1 MSVPVSP
8 KRTALLAAAH
18 ERILVLDGAMGTMIQ
33 GLEYDE
39 AAFRGERFKDF
50 HRDLRGNN
58 DLLIL
63 TQPKAIEDIHAEY
76 LRAGADI
83 VATNTFSSTSI
94 AQADYDLSS
103 FAYELNLEG
112 AKLARAAAERV
123 TEEDGKP
130 RFVAGAIGPTN
141 RTASISPDVSNPGFR
156 AVSFDDL
163 RAAYGEQI
171 KGLLDGGAD
180 LLLVETIFDTLN
192 AKAALYAIAEITE
205 ERGVDV
211 PVMISGTI
219 TDKSGRLL
227 SGQLPEAFWN
237 SVRHAR
243 PITVGFNCAL
253 GAEDLRAHIAD
264 IGRVADTL
272 VCAYPNAGLPNEF
285 GQYDETPEFMARLIG
300 EFAQAGLV
308 NIVGGCCGTT
318 PDHIAAIAAAVAPHK
333 PRTVPVIEQRLR
345 LSGLEPFELTPAIP
359 FVNIG
364 ERTNVTGSARF
375 RKLITA
381 GDYSAAL
388 QVARDQV
395 ENGAQIIDV
404 NMDEGLLDSEA
415 AMVTFLHLVAAEPD
429 IARVPVMID
438 SSKFAVIEAGLK
450 CVQGKPVVNS
460 ISMKEGVEKFI
471 HEARIARRHGA
482 AVMVMAFDEAGQ
494 ADTFAR
500 KTEICKRAYD
510 ILVNQLGFPPEDI
523 IFDPNIFAIATGL
536 EEHNNYGVDFI
547 EATRW
552 IRKNLPH
559 AHISGGVSNLSFSFR
574 GNEPVR
580 EAMHSVFLYHAI
592 HAGMDMGIVN
602 AGQMIVYDD
611 IDPELRQTCEDV
623 ILNRDPGAS
632 ERLLALAEKF
642 RGKEKQSREQDL
654 AWREWPVDKRLSHAL
669 VHGITEY
676 IDVDTEDARKV
687 ATRPLDVIEGPLMA
701 GMNIVGDLF
710 GDGKMFL
717 PQVVKSARVM
727 KQAVAYLMPFMEEE
741 KARNLANGI
750 ASDGRNSAGKIVL
763 ATVKGDV
770 HDIGKNIVGIVLQ
783 CNNYEVIDLGVMV
796 PAVKIIE
803 TAKAEGADI
812 IGLSGLITPSLD
824 EMSFMAGELERQG
837 LTVPLLIG
845 GATTSRVH
853 TAVKIDPT
861 YRNGPVVHVNDA
873 SRAVGVASSLLSP
886 ERRDAYAAEVRA
898 DYAKIS
904 AAHFRAQADKKRLK
918 LAAARANAV
927 AIDFA
932 ATPPKRPAF
941 FGFKSFRDYDLAELI
956 EYIDW
961 TPFFQTWELTGRFPA
976 ILDDLK
982 VGEVARSLY
991 DDARKMLDL
1000 IVNENWFKAQATIG
1014 FWPANAEGDD
1024 IAVYSDDTLTTKIAT
1039 LHTLR
1044 QQLEKREGRFNA
1056 ALSDFIAPPTSGVPD
1071 YIGAF
1076 VVTAGIGEDVVA
1088 DRFRNANDDYSSII
1102 CKALADRL
1110 AEAFA
1115 ERMHARVRR
1124 EFWAYA
1130 PDEAL
1135 SPQDLILEKYQG
1147 IRPAPGYPAQPDH
1160 TEKATLFALL
1170 DAENNAGVK
1179 LTESYAM
1186 WPGSSVSGLYFSHP
1200 QSFYFGVGKIER
1212 DQVEDYA
1219 ARKGWSVTEAERWLG
1234 PVLNYIPAQDRSAQ
1248 DRRVKE
1254 AMAKPAPATAA
1265 AANDAAPANDI
1276 DSSELAAHPPGCNCA
1291 VHLAYRK
1298 KAARAG

>member
-1 MSVPVSP
+1 MTVPISS
-8 KRTALLAAAH
+8 KRTALLNAAR

-33 GLEYDE
+33 NLQFDE
-39 AAFRGERFKDF
+39 AAFRGERFKNF

-63 TQPKAIEDIHAEY
+63 TQPQAIEDIHAAY

-83 VATNTFSSTSI
+83 VATNTFSTTSI
-94 AQADYDLSS
+94 AQADYDLVDIVYDM
-103 FAYELNLEG
+103 AREG
-112 AKLARAAAERV
+112 ARLAGNAARRV
-123 TEEDGKP
+123 EAEDGKP

-141 RTASISPDVSNPGFR
+141 RTASISPDVSNPGYR
-156 AVSFDDL
+156 AVTFDDL
-163 RAAYGEQI
+163 RKSYGEQI
-171 KGLLDGGAD
+171 NGMLDGGVD

-205 ERGVDV
+205 QRGIDM
-211 PVMISGTI
+211 PVMVSGTI

-227 SGQLPEAFWN
+227 SGQMPEAFWN

-243 PITVGFNCAL
+243 PVTIGFNCAL

-285 GQYDETPEFMARLIG
+285 GQYDETPEYMARLVG
-300 EFAQAGLV
+300 EFARDGLV

-333 PRTVPVIEQRLR
+333 PRIVPEIEPRLR
-345 LSGLEPFELTPAIP
+345 LSGLEPFILTDAIP
-359 FVNIG
+359 FVNVG

-381 GDYSAAL
+381 GDYTAAL

-415 AMVTFLHLVAAEPD
+415 AMVTFLNLVAAEPD
-429 IARVPVMID
+429 IARVPVMVD
-438 SSKFAVIEAGLK
+438 SSKFSVIEAGLK

-460 ISMKEGVEKFI
+460 ISMKEGEEKFI
-471 HEARIARRHGA
+471 HEAKIARRHGA
-482 AVMVMAFDEAGQ
+482 AVVVMAFDEAGQ

-510 ILVNQLGFPPEDI
+510 ILVSRVGFPPEDI
-523 IFDPNIFAIATGL
+523 IFDPNIFAIATGI

-552 IRKNLPH
+552 IRKNLPG

-592 HAGMDMGIVN
+592 KAGMDMGIVN

-611 IDPELRQTCEDV
+611 IDPELRQVCEDV

-642 RGKEKQSREQDL
+642 RGNKTQTREADL
-654 AWREWPVDKRLSHAL
+654 AWREWPVAKRLSHSL
-669 VHGITEY
+669 VHGITEF
-676 IDVDTEDARKV
+676 IEQDTEEARK
-687 ATRPLDVIEGPLMA
+687 ASKRPLDVIEGPLMA
-701 GMNIVGDLF
+701 GMNVVGDLF

-727 KQAVAYLMPFMEEE
+727 KQAVAWLMPFMEEE

-750 ASDGRNSAGKIVL
+750 GTESSSSAGKIVL

-783 CNNYEVIDLGVMV
+783 CNNFEVIDLGVMV
-796 PAVKIIE
+796 PAAKIVETVK
-803 TAKAEGADI
+803 AVKADI
-812 IGLSGLITPSLD
+812 VGLSGLITPSLD
-824 EMSFMAGELERQG
+824 EMAFFAAELQREG
-837 LTVPLLIG
+837 LKLPLLIG

-853 TAVKIDPT
+853 TAVKIDPS
-861 YRNGPVVHVNDA
+861 YRAGPVVHVNDA

-886 ERRDAYAAEVRA
+886 EKREAYAAEVRA
-898 DYAKIS
+898 EYAKIS
-904 AAHFRAQADKKRLK
+904 EAHLRAQADKKRLK
-918 LAAARANAV
+918 LAAARANRV
-927 AIDFA
+927 PVDFA
-932 ATPPKRPAF
+932 ANKPVKPTFLGTR
-941 FGFKSFRDYDLAELI
+941 SFDDYDLAELVP
-956 EYIDW
+956 YIDW
-961 TPFFQTWELTGRFPA
+961 TPFFQTWELAGRFPA
-976 ILDDLK
+976 ILDDSK

-1000 IVNENWFKAQATIG
+1000 IVKEKWFRARATVG
-1014 FWPANAEGDD
+1014 FWPANADGDD
-1024 IAVYSDDTLTTKIAT
+1024 VVLYADESRTKKIAT

-1056 ALSDFIAPPTSGVPD
+1056 ALADFVAPAGTGVPD
-1071 YIGAF
+1071 YIGGF

-1088 DRFRNANDDYSSII
+1088 DRFKMANDDYSSIL

-1135 SPQDLILEKYQG
+1135 SPEDLILEKYQG

-1160 TEKATLFALL
+1160 TEKATLFELL
-1170 DAENNAGVK
+1170 DAENTAGVK
-1179 LTESYAM
+1179 LTESFAM
-1186 WPGSSVSGLYFSHP
+1186 WPGSSVSGLYFASP
-1200 QSFYFGVGKIER
+1200 ESYYFGVGKIER

-1219 ARKGWSVTEAERWLG
+1219 ARKGMSVAETERWLA
-1234 PVLNYIPAQDRSAQ
+1234 PVLNYIPPREDKAFA
-1248 DRRVKE
+1248 
-1254 AMAKPAPATAA
+1254 AT
-1265 AANDAAPANDI
+1265 PANDETSK
-1276 DSSELAAHPPGCNCA
+1276 DLASHPPGCTCA
-1291 VHLAYRK
+1291 VHLVWQK
-1298 KAARAG
+1298 KRAGAG